1 MTTPWYA
8 LTNFIDLQ
16 RNLVNDL
23 TNNSSDDSL
32 KIINKI
38 DANLNDLNTAVQEA
52 DKSIGPELTKQQQVK
67 DILDRE
73 EQRLKDRQQAID
85 SADQQQKRMV
95 ELTGNAIL
103 RNKAINQMY
112 IVVVIALLLFVG
124 VKLVAGFIP
133 EVVAD
138 LLVIIIVS
146 GAIVI
151 VAYMYYDYTRRNN
164 MNYHEINLGDP
175 AEMVKRVPTDSSNRN
190 LLDLRLNGCVG
201 QGCCAPGTTFNEKY
215 SVCVPNAPEPA
226 NSNDA
231 QGYFIGTDGTS
242 GQLRT
247 IKDVCT
253 GGNTYSATELACVPS
268 TAETF
273 TTMISV
279 KPYEP
284 TEVVD
289 YATYN

>member
-23 TNNSSDDSL
+23 SNNQSNQSL
-32 KIINKI
+32 AIINKI
-38 DANLNDLNTAVQEA
+38 DASLNDLHKAVQDA
-52 DKSIGPELTKQQQVK
+52 DKSIGPELTKQEQVK

-73 EQRLKDRQQAID
+73 EQRLRDRQQAID

-103 RNKAINQMY
+103 RNKAVNQMY

-133 EVVAD
+133 EIVAD

-146 GAIVI
+146 GAIVM
-151 VAYMYYDYTRRNN
+151 VAYMYYDYVRRNN

-215 SVCVPNAPEPA
+215 SVCVP
-226 NSNDA
+226 DA
-231 QGYFIGTDGTS
+231 SGNQAYFIGTDGTD
-242 GQLRT
+242 GQMKN
-247 IKDVCT
+247 KDTECT
-253 GGNTYSATELACVPS
+253 NGNTYSATELACVPS
-268 TAETF
+268 TTQNF
-273 TTMISV
+273 TTMSASSV
-279 KPYEP
+279 KPFEP

>member
-1 MTTPWYA
+1 MTTPWYQ

-23 TNNSSDDSL
+23 SNNASTISL
-32 KIINKI
+32 GIINKI
-38 DANLNDLNTAVQEA
+38 DASLNDLNKAVQDA

-103 RNKAINQMY
+103 RNKAVNQMY
-112 IVVVIALLLFVG
+112 IVVTVALLLFVG

-146 GAIVI
+146 GAIVM

-175 AEMVKRVPTDSSNRN
+175 ADMVKRMPTDSSNRN
-190 LLDLRLNGCVG
+190 LLDLRLNGCMG
-201 QGCCAPGTTFNEKY
+201 QGCCAKGTTFNEKY
-215 SVCVPNAPEPA
+215 SVCVP
-226 NSNDA
+226 DA
-231 QGYFIGTDGTS
+231 TGNQAYFIGTNGTN

-247 IKDVCT
+247 NDCT
-253 GGNTYSATELACVPS
+253 SGNTYSATELACVPS
-268 TAETF
+268 TTENF
-273 TTMISV
+273 TTMMSV

-289 YATYN
+289 YTTYN

>member
-8 LTNFIDLQ
+8 LTNFISLQ

-23 TNNSSDDSL
+23 SNNKSDGSL
-32 KIINKI
+32 AIINKI
-38 DANLNDLNTAVQEA
+38 DASLNDLHKAVQDA
-52 DKSIGPELTKQQQVK
+52 DKSIGPELTKQEQVK
-67 DILDRE
+67 AILDRE

-85 SADQQQKRMV
+85 SADQQQRRMV

-103 RNKAINQMY
+103 RNKAVNQMY

-146 GAIVI
+146 GAIVM

-201 QGCCAPGTTFNEKY
+201 QGCCAKGTTFNEKY
-215 SVCVPNAPEPA
+215 SVCVP
-226 NSNDA
+226 DA
-231 QGYFIGTDGTS
+231 TGNQGYFIGTDGTN
-242 GQLRT
+242 GQMKN
-247 IKDVCT
+247 KDTECT
-253 GGNTYSATELACVPS
+253 NGNTYSATELACVK
-268 TAETF
+268 ADTF
-273 TTMISV
+273 TMMSASSV
-279 KPYEP
+279 KPFEP

>member
-1 MTTPWYA
+1 V
-8 LTNFIDLQ
+8 I
-16 RNLVNDL
+16 
-23 TNNSSDDSL
+23 
-32 KIINKI
+32 
-38 DANLNDLNTAVQEA
+38 
-52 DKSIGPELTKQQQVK
+52 
-67 DILDRE
+67 
-73 EQRLKDRQQAID
+73 
-85 SADQQQKRMV
+85 
-95 ELTGNAIL
+95 
-103 RNKAINQMY
+103 
-112 IVVVIALLLFVG
+112 VIALLLFVG

-133 EVVAD
+133 EIVAD

-146 GAIVI
+146 GAIVM

-175 AEMVKRVPTDSSNRN
+175 AEMGKRVPTDSSNRN

-215 SVCVPNAPEPA
+215 SVCVPDAPEPA
-226 NSNDA
+226 NSDDT

-253 GGNTYSATELACVPS
+253 SGNTYSATELACVPS

-289 YATYN
+289 YATYK